1 MRNTV
6 RIILGLV
13 ALVFGF
19 LTTYLIM
26 STKFL
31 DTVAPNL
38 MVGSVRYL
46 VMAGGSLLFG
56 LIYIIFFRFL
66 IRHGSALI
74 QTIAET
80 ITKKSPAQ
88 IIGGTVGLLIGIV
101 IAFFISQLYNFIQI
115 NLISTLLGVITYIF
129 FGYLGSSIGFRFME
143 DVQQGFPELARR
155 FQAKSKGHPVHGA
168 MPKVLDTS
176 AIIDGRIVDI
186 SRTGFLEGELV
197 VTEFVLKELRHI
209 ADSSDDLT
217 RVKGRRGLDFIKE
230 LQEIPGVTL
239 TITSKDFPETGE
251 VDIKLLKLATELK
264 GAVITNDYNLNKV
277 ASLQNIKVLNVN
289 DLSNAV
295 KPNAIPGETF
305 MIEIIKR
312 GKEAEQGVGYLS
324 DGTMIVVD
332 KAKNRIG
339 EDLLV
344 EVTSVLQTPA
354 GRMIFAKIK
363 E

>member
-1 MRNTV
+1 MRSAV
-6 RIILGLV
+6 RLILAVLS
-13 ALVFGF
+13 LVFGF
-19 LTTYLIM
+19 LTNYLVM

-31 DTVAPNL
+31 DTVAPSLLVGNVRYVV
-38 MVGSVRYL
+38 MAVGSI
-46 VMAGGSLLFG
+46 LFA
-56 LIYIIFFRFL
+56 LIFYILFHFL
-66 IRHGSALI
+66 FIHGSAFIRNL
-74 QTIAET
+74 AESV
-80 ITKKSPAQ
+80 TKKTPSQ
-88 IIGGTVGLLIGIV
+88 IIGGTLGLLLGIV

-115 NLISTLLGVITYIF
+115 NLISTFLAILTYLF
-129 FGYLGSSIGFRFME
+129 FGYLGTVVGFRFLE
-143 DVQQGFPELARR
+143 NVQGLPEIAKRLSNRPSKAAQGM
-155 FQAKSKGHPVHGA
+155 V
-168 MPKVLDTS
+168 KVLDTS

-186 SRTGFLEGELV
+186 CRTGFLEGELV
-197 VTEFVLKELRHI
+197 VAEFVLKELRHI

-230 LQEIPGVTL
+230 LQEIPQVHL
-239 TITSKDFPETGE
+239 SISSRDFTDTNE

-305 MIEIIKR
+305 AIEVIKR

-324 DGTMIVVD
+324 DGTMIVID

-339 EDLLV
+339 EELMV

>member
-6 RIILGLV
+6 RIILAVGSV
-13 ALVFGF
+13 IFGF
-19 LTTYLIM
+19 LSTYLIM
-26 STKFL
+26 STHFL
-31 DTVAPNL
+31 DTVAPAL
-38 MVGSVRYL
+38 TVGSVRYM
-46 VMAGGSLLFG
+46 VMAGGSLLFA
-56 LIYIIFFRFL
+56 LIYFIIFRFL
-66 IRHGSALI
+66 LHHGSTLI
-74 QTIAET
+74 QTNAET
-80 ITKKSPAQ
+80 ISKKSPAQ
-88 IIGGTVGLLIGIV
+88 IIGGTVGLLVGLV
-101 IAFFISQLYNFIQI
+101 IAFFISQLFKFIQI
-115 NLISTLLGVITYIF
+115 NLISTLLGIITYLF

-143 DVQQGFPELARR
+143 DLPQSFPDFTRKLH
-155 FQAKSKGHPVHGA
+155 AKSKGGPATGTV
-168 MPKVLDTS
+168 KVLDTS

-186 SRTGFLEGELV
+186 SRTGFMEGELV
-197 VTEFVLKELRHI
+197 VAEFVLKELRHI

-230 LQEIPGVTL
+230 LQDIPGITL
-239 TITSKDFPETGE
+239 TITSKDFTETNE
-251 VDIKLLKLATELK
+251 VDIKLLKLALDLK

-277 ASLQNIKVLNVN
+277 ANLQNIKVLNVN

-305 MIEIIKR
+305 MIEVIKR

-324 DGTMIVVD
+324 DGTMIVID

-339 EDLLV
+339 EELLV

>member
-1 MRNTV
+1 MRKAV
-6 RIILGLV
+6 RIILTVVSLIV
-13 ALVFGF
+13 GF
-19 LTTYLIM
+19 VTNYLIM
-26 STKFL
+26 STQFL
-31 DTVAPNL
+31 DTVAPSLKTGN
-38 MVGSVRYL
+38 VRYV
-46 VMAGGSLLFG
+46 VMGVGSLLFA
-56 LIYIIFFRFL
+56 IIFFIFFRFL
-66 IRHGSALI
+66 LINGTAFIGSL
-74 QTIAET
+74 AET
-80 ITKKSPAQ
+80 VTKKTPSQ
-88 IIGGTVGLLIGIV
+88 IIGGTIGLLLGLV

-115 NLISTLLGVITYIF
+115 NLISTLLAILTYLF
-129 FGYLGSSIGFRFME
+129 FGYLGTIVGFRFLDE
-143 DVQQGFPELARR
+143 VQGLPDIAKR
-155 FQAKSKGHPVHGA
+155 FSSKPHKTGA
-168 MPKVLDTS
+168 MVKVLDTS
-176 AIIDGRIVDI
+176 AIIDGRIVYI
-186 SRTGFLEGELV
+186 CRTGFLEGDLV
-197 VTEFVLKELRHI
+197 VAEFVLKELRHI

-230 LQEIPGVTL
+230 LQEIPQVHVS
-239 TITSKDFPETGE
+239 ISSRDFTDTNE

-264 GAVITNDYNLNKV
+264 GAVVTNDYNLNKV

-305 MIEIIKR
+305 SIEVIKR

-324 DGTMIVVD
+324 DGTMIVID

>member
-1 MRNTV
+1 MRNAI
-6 RIILGLV
+6 RLILAFV

-19 LTTYLIM
+19 FTNYLVM

-31 DTVAPNL
+31 DTVAPSLLVGNVRYVV
-38 MVGSVRYL
+38 MAVGSI
-46 VMAGGSLLFG
+46 LFA
-56 LIYIIFFRFL
+56 IIFYIIFHFL
-66 IRHGSALI
+66 IIHGSAYIRTL
-74 QTIAET
+74 AESV
-80 ITKKSPAQ
+80 TKKTPAQ
-88 IIGGTVGLLIGIV
+88 IIGGTLGLLLGIV

-115 NLISTLLGVITYIF
+115 NLISTFLAILTYLF
-129 FGYLGSSIGFRFME
+129 FGYLGTVVGFRLVD
-143 DVQQGFPELARR
+143 DVQGLPDF
-155 FQAKSKGHPVHGA
+155 AKRLSSRAPKGGLGLV
-168 MPKVLDTS
+168 KVLDTS

-186 SRTGFLEGELV
+186 CRTGFLEGELV
-197 VTEFVLKELRHI
+197 VAEFVLKELRHI

-230 LQEIPGVTL
+230 LQEIPQIHVS
-239 TITSKDFPETGE
+239 ISSRDFTDTNE

-305 MIEIIKR
+305 SIEVIKR

-324 DGTMIVVD
+324 DGTMIVID

-339 EDLLV
+339 EELMV

>member
-6 RIILGLV
+6 RLILGLV
-13 ALVFGF
+13 ALIFGF
-19 LTTYLIM
+19 FTSYLIM

-31 DTVAPNL
+31 DTVAPAL
-38 MVGSVRYL
+38 KTGSVRYL
-46 VMAGGSLLFG
+46 VMAGGSLLFA
-56 LIYIIFFRFL
+56 LIYFILFRYL

-115 NLISTLLGVITYIF
+115 NLISTILGIITYLF

-143 DVQQGFPELARR
+143 DLQQGFPELSRR
-155 FQAKSKGHPVHGA
+155 FQTKAKGLHPMGMV
-168 MPKVLDTS
+168 KVLDTS

-197 VTEFVLKELRHI
+197 VAEFVLKELRHI

-230 LQEIPGVTL
+230 LQGIPEVSL
-239 TITSKDFPETGE
+239 SITSKDFPETNE

-339 EDLLV
+339 EELMV

>member
-1 MRNTV
+1 M
-6 RIILGLV
+6 ISGLV

-19 LTTYLIM
+19 VTTYLIM

-31 DTVAPNL
+31 ETVAPSWQI
-38 MVGSVRYL
+38 GSVRYL
-46 VMAGGSLLFG
+46 VMAGGSLLFA
-56 LIYIIFFRFL
+56 LIYVILFRFL
-66 IRHGSALI
+66 IRHGAAMI

-88 IIGGTVGLLIGIV
+88 IIGGTLGMLIGIV

-115 NLISTLLGVITYIF
+115 NLISSILGVITYVF
-129 FGYLGSSIGFRFME
+129 FGYLFSAIGFRFME
-143 DVQQGFPELARR
+143 NVQQGFPELSRR
-155 FQAKSKGHPVHGA
+155 FQTKAKSGSAQGMA
-168 MPKVLDTS
+168 KVLDTS

-197 VTEFVLKELRHI
+197 VAEFVLKELRHI

-230 LQEIPGVTL
+230 LQEIPGITL
-239 TITSKDFPETGE
+239 TITGKDFADTHE

-277 ASLQNIKVLNVN
+277 ASLQDIKVLNVN

-305 MIEIIKR
+305 VIEIIKR

-339 EDLLV
+339 EELMV